1 MNKLLSAGF
10 FRLKKNL
17 LFWLSMVFMAI
28 AGISFPL
35 AAYADSQKYGLV
47 YTLEG
52 NFFTSAV
59 FAVILSSV
67 FCSLFI
73 GADYSSGTIRNKVI
87 AGHNRVSL
95 YLANLVICIAAC
107 LLMTAAYSAAYLAT
121 GLPLLGTF
129 TISAK
134 TVMTFV
140 AILLCLII
148 AASALFTVISML
160 IRSKA
165 SSAVTCILLAF
176 ILLFAGTYLNARL
189 NEEEMYPV
197 YDYGEEY
204 GYYSSENGPPDA
216 TMIKNPNYL
225 EGTERQVYQFLY
237 DFLPGGQMIQCASGD
252 ALHPKRMPAYSLII
266 AVAST
271 GIGLFFF
278 RRKDMK

>member
-1 MNKLLSAGF
+1 M
-10 FRLKKNL
+10 
-17 LFWLSMVFMAI
+17 
-28 AGISFPL
+28 
-35 AAYADSQKYGLV
+35 
-47 YTLEG
+47 
-52 NFFTSAV
+52 
-59 FAVILSSV
+59 ILSSV

-160 IRSKA
+160 ISSKA

>member
-95 YLANLVICIAAC
+95 YLANLVICIAGMSADDCC
-107 LLMTAAYSAAYLAT
+107 LLGRLSGHRAAAPGNIHHIGKNGDDLRRDTAVPHHSCVSTVHSDIHAHQQQSIIGRHMYSA
-121 GLPLLGTF
+121 G
-129 TISAK
+129 
-134 TVMTFV
+134 
-140 AILLCLII
+140 
-148 AASALFTVISML
+148 
-160 IRSKA
+160 
-165 SSAVTCILLAF
+165 
-176 ILLFAGTYLNARL
+176 
-189 NEEEMYPV
+189 
-197 YDYGEEY
+197 
-204 GYYSSENGPPDA
+204 
-216 TMIKNPNYL
+216 
-225 EGTERQVYQFLY
+225 
-237 DFLPGGQMIQCASGD
+237 
-252 ALHPKRMPAYSLII
+252 LHPAL
-266 AVAST
+266 
-271 GIGLFFF
+271 
-278 RRKDMK
+278 RRDISQRQAERRRNVPCL

>member
-189 NEEEMYPV
+189 NE
-197 YDYGEEY
+197 
-204 GYYSSENGPPDA
+204 
-216 TMIKNPNYL
+216 
-225 EGTERQVYQFLY
+225 
-237 DFLPGGQMIQCASGD
+237 
-252 ALHPKRMPAYSLII
+252 
-266 AVAST
+266 
-271 GIGLFFF
+271 
-278 RRKDMK
+278 